1 MVSVPSK
8 HPRRRFQ
15 HILDDIEA
23 IRTYTKGMDRASFEA
38 DRRTVDAV
46 QRCLGRI
53 SEAAR
58 KLGDLAPGE
67 APGPDWAQIR
77 GLGNRLRH
85 DYDIVSIEVIW
96 GIVVKHLDPLE
107 AACRQALA
115 TLPPDQPGK
124 RRAR

>member
-1 MVSVPSK
+1 MASVPSK
-8 HPRRRFQ
+8 RPRRRFQ
-15 HILDDIEA
+15 HILDNIETIQA
-23 IRTYTKGMDRASFEA
+23 YTKGMDRVAFEA

-46 QRCLGRI
+46 ERCLGRL

-58 KLGDLAPGE
+58 KLDDLAAVV
-67 APGPDWAQIR
+67 APGPDWDEIR

-85 DYDIVSIEVIW
+85 EYDTVSLEVIW

-115 TLPPDQPGK
+115 TLPPDPP
-124 RRAR
+124 